1 MRIVGIAA
9 LLALLAL
16 AGCGTYRWE
25 RKGSSTADFQR
36 ESAECQQQSAPGQ
49 PGQWENCMMGRGWR
63 YSTSWF

>member
-9 LLALLAL
+9 LFVLLAGAL

-36 ESAECQQQSAPGQ
+36 ESAECQQQSAQ
-49 PGQWENCMMGRGWR
+49 GQWENCMMGRGWR